1 LYEWKGRKHILTS
14 GTLNL
19 LTGRMEGAV
28 LREFTRYDH
37 MWETWIEGD
46 VIELGAEAATIE
58 IVIHTNKELQ
68 PLGFS
73 FPYWLIMQELRNNGD
88 GTYSMIL
95 DVAYNDTDTEREH
108 IVRVDSA
115 MVLLRQQKIEPTGK
129 DYGID
134 YGEDYS

>member
-1 LYEWKGRKHILTS
+1 
-14 GTLNL
+14 
-19 LTGRMEGAV
+19 
-28 LREFTRYDH
+28 

-73 FPYWLIMQELRNNGD
+73 FPYWLIMQELRNNGN